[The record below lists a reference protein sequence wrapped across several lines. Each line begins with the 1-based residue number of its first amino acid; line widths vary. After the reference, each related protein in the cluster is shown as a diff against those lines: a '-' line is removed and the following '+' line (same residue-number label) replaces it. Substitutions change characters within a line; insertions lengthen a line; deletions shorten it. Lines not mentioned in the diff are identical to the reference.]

1 MKTDKINDTYYAGFE
16 GEPEI
21 RLIYT
26 NSDKSHVL
34 KIWNG
39 YFDTLLDCLVQLE
52 SAQSNILSEHYAHEG
67 WYEESPWEVENIRE
81 TLQLFD
87 SFDIKYLTEEEAKS
101 LTNILPVL
109 PGLKNDIII
118 LLQKAV
124 NGNGN
129 VFIEYD

>member
-1 MKTDKINDTYYAGFE
+1 M
-16 GEPEI
+16 
-21 RLIYT
+21 
-26 NSDKSHVL
+26 
-34 KIWNG
+34 
-39 YFDTLLDCLVQLE
+39 
-52 SAQSNILSEHYAHEG
+52 
-67 WYEESPWEVENIRE
+67 
-81 TLQLFD
+81 FD

-109 PGLKNDIII
+109 PDLKNDIII

>member
-1 MKTDKINDTYYAGFE
+1 MKIDKINDTYYAGFE

-26 NSDKSHVL
+26 NSDKCYVL

-39 YFDTLLDCLVQLE
+39 YFDTLMDCLVQLE
-52 SAQSNILSEHYAHEG
+52 SAQSNILSDHEG

-109 PGLKNDIII
+109 PDLKNDIII